1 MKTFDLKLFSEEI
14 INARGNKTLS
24 EISKSTGV
32 KITALHR
39 YEKQTQE
46 PKIQNVVAICE
57 WLGKKVDYFVK

>member
-1 MKTFDLKLFSEEI
+1 MKTFDLKQFAEAI
-14 INARGNKTLS
+14 RQARGNKSLDES
-24 EISKSTGV
+24 AKEIGI
-32 KITALHR
+32 KITTLHR